1 MTEINGVLALMII
14 GSFLVAMVLHEIGHT
29 LARFWIERRRMGE
42 SKLLTWQFQPQFA
55 VLGTLFCIVLAFQ
68 PLFPVGLGWGKPR
81 RADDSS
87 NPVFVLSRT
96 DRAIIAL
103 AGPLGSF
110 LVGLLVALSMRIL
123 APFLLGF
130 DTLVAQRILQVI
142 LVFACVNMSLA
153 LFNLIPLYPLDGYQV
168 IHVLRSDDMPTF
180 FIKFIGFALIFL
192 LFFFLPFLAQLSGG
206 VQFPLFLFPTY
217 ILSGAF
223 HLVAAIMHT
232 HTSFYLVKAL
242 YFS

>member
-1 MTEINGVLALMII
+1 MTINGVLALMII
-14 GSFLVAMVLHEIGHT
+14 GSFLVAMALHELGHT
-29 LARFWIERRRMGE
+29 LMRFGLERRRIGK
-42 SKLLTWQFQPQFA
+42 SRLLAWEWQPRFA
-55 VLGTLFCIVLAFQ
+55 VLGALFCIVLAFQ

-81 RADDSS
+81 QVVLEGEQT
-87 NPVFVLSRT
+87 PVLTRI
-96 DRAIIAL
+96 DRALIAL
-103 AGPLGSF
+103 AGPLSSF
-110 LVGLLVALSMRIL
+110 IIGALVAFGMHFL

-130 DTLVAQRILQVI
+130 DTLVAQRILQAI

-168 IHVLRSDDMPTF
+168 IHALRSEDAPTG

-217 ILSGAF
+217 ILLGAF

-232 HTSFYLVKAL
+232 HTGWYLVNAL